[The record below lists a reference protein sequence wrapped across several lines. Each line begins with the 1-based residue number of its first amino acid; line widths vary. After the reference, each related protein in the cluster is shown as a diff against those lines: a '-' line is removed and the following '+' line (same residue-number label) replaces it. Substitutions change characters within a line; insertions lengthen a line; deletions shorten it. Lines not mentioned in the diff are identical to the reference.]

1 MYIPNRDFIESWWS
15 MVDILEIAA
24 FSLTFMIGIFVN
36 AKMNYILSISMFIL
50 GIFII
55 ALLIKYERYL

>member
-1 MYIPNRDFIESWWS
+1 MDFIESWWS

-24 FSLTFMIGIFVN
+24 FSLIFMMGIFINVE
-36 AKMNYILSISMFIL
+36 MNYILSISMFIL

-55 ALLIKYERYL
+55 ALLIKYERHL

>member
-1 MYIPNRDFIESWWS
+1 MDFIESWWS

-24 FSLTFMIGIFVN
+24 FSLIFMIGIFIN
-36 AKMNYILSISMFIL
+36 AEMNYILSISMFIL